1 MTSGLPRKSR
11 LGGCP
16 ASDTAPAAMLS
27 PAESARY
34 TLDLLDDLRKIAQ
47 RQGQG
52 MLAHL
57 LELAQA
63 EARILLR
70 EAPPMTPDEVSN
82 QVPNQTQDTR
92 LPG

>member
-1 MTSGLPRKSR
+1 MMPALPRKSR
-11 LGGCP
+11 FSVSP
-16 ASDTAPAAMLS
+16 AHGPGPAVLLS

-63 EARILLR
+63 EARIVIR
-70 EAPPMTPDEVSN
+70 EQEATPPP
-82 QVPNQTQDTR
+82 QAQDTR

>member
-1 MTSGLPRKSR
+1 MMDASPRKSR
-11 LGGCP
+11 CTGSP
-16 ASDTAPAAMLS
+16 PSAAPPGHGVS
-27 PAESARY
+27 PAEFASY

-47 RQGQG
+47 RQDQG

-63 EARILLR
+63 EARIIIR
-70 EAPPMTPDEVSN
+70 EQGGPP
-82 QVPNQTQDTR
+82 QAQDTR

>member
-1 MTSGLPRKSR
+1 MMEAHPRKSR
-11 LGGCP
+11 CSGSAAPGVPP
-16 ASDTAPAAMLS
+16 ADAVS

-63 EARILLR
+63 EARIIIR
-70 EAPPMTPDEVSN
+70 EQGSPP
-82 QVPNQTQDTR
+82 QAQDTR